1 MIYKSLKIF
10 TIVLLLLSTVVIIML
25 LAGVNFSQNQDMGV
39 RTITMLDFIVVPIM
53 LWLESIEGR
62 Y

>member
-10 TIVLLLLSTVVIIML
+10 TIVLLLLSIVAIIML

-39 RTITMLDFIVVPIM
+39 RTITMLVFIVVPIM

>member
-10 TIVLLLLSTVVIIML
+10 TIVLLILSIVAIIML

-39 RTITMLDFIVVPIM
+39 RTITMLVFIVVPVM